1 MNDDGSLSA
10 NTHAEQTR
18 EPEWLA
24 LYRKA
29 CALAEGHLPLHD
41 KPQNHLRPG
50 FFLRQRLRRS
60 VKLLERVV
68 ALCPRHWPALWMAG
82 MLNRR
87 LGREQA
93 ALNCFARSFELK
105 PDQPDVAREAGLSA
119 MNLGLMSR
127 SIEYTE
133 AALRATPGDAG
144 LLANLALAHLF
155 NQNPAGAKRLADAAL
170 AADPSDNVTRAV
182 AHLIDEVLAG
192 KRGCPRNQSEV

>member
-1 MNDDGSLSA
+1 MNDGSLSV
-10 NTHAEQTR
+10 NTGAAQAG

-29 CALAEGHLPLHD
+29 CALAEDHLPLHD
-41 KPQNHLRPG
+41 KPQNHCRPG

-60 VKLLERVV
+60 VKMLERVV

-82 MLNRR
+82 MLYRR
-87 LGREQA
+87 LGQEQA
-93 ALNCFARSFELK
+93 ALECFARSFELK
-105 PDQPDVAREAGLSA
+105 PDQPDVARETALSA

-133 AALRATPGDAG
+133 AALRATPGDPG

-170 AADPSDNVTRAV
+170 VADPSDTVTRAV
-182 AHLIDEVLAG
+182 VQLIDEVVSG
-192 KRGCPRNQSEV
+192 RRRCPRGQSEV